1 MSTYFE
7 ENQRYQI
14 GLFVGNLN
22 WDNWD
27 SYENG
32 TDSDCIETRFL
43 NLTKK
48 YSFKNLSFGE
58 ICEREGL
65 DVDEFIK
72 QGLRLSARDLKND
85 TRNTSSRNIKTQ

>member
-1 MSTYFE
+1 MSTFFE

-14 GLFVGNLN
+14 GLFVGRLN

-32 TDSDCIETRFL
+32 TDPNCIETRFL
-43 NLTKK
+43 KLTNK

-58 ICEREGL
+58 ICELEGL
-65 DVDEFIK
+65 DVNDFIK
-72 QGLRLSARDLKND
+72 QGLRLSARDLKNERGD
-85 TRNTSSRNIKTQ
+85 

>member
-14 GLFVGNLN
+14 GLFVGRLN

-32 TDSDCIETRFL
+32 TDPDCIETRFIK
-43 NLTKK
+43 LTNK
-48 YSFKNLSFGE
+48 YFCKNLSLAE
-58 ICEREGL
+58 MCEREDL
-65 DVDEFIK
+65 DVDDFLKHIVY
-72 QGLRLSARDLKND
+72 LRARDLKND
-85 TRNTSSRNIKTQ
+85 AS

>member
-32 TDSDCIETRFL
+32 TDPDCIETRFL
-43 NLTKK
+43 KLTSK
-48 YSFKNLSFGE
+48 YFAKNLSFGE
-58 ICEREGL
+58 ICELEGL
-65 DVDEFIK
+65 DVNEFIK
-72 QGLRLSARDLKND
+72 QGLRLRARDLKND
-85 TRNTSSRNIKTQ
+85 K

>member
-1 MSTYFE
+1 VSTFFE
-7 ENQRYQI
+7 QNQRYQI
-14 GLFVGNLN
+14 GLFVGRLT

-32 TDSDCIETRFL
+32 TDPDCIETRFL

-58 ICEREGL
+58 ICELEGL
-65 DVDEFIK
+65 DVNDFIK
-72 QGLRLSARDLKND
+72 QGLSLRARDLKNEC
-85 TRNTSSRNIKTQ
+85 R

>member
-14 GLFVGNLN
+14 GLFVGRLN

-32 TDSDCIETRFL
+32 TDPDCIETKLLR
-43 NLTKK
+43 LTSK
-48 YSFKNLSFGE
+48 YFAKNLSLRE
-58 ICEREGL
+58 MCEREGL
-65 DVDEFIK
+65 DVNEFIK
-72 QGLRLSARDLKND
+72 QGLRLSARDLK
-85 TRNTSSRNIKTQ
+85 

>member
-14 GLFVGNLN
+14 GLFVGRLN

-32 TDSDCIETRFL
+32 TDPDCIETKLLR
-43 NLTKK
+43 LTSK
-48 YSFKNLSFGE
+48 YFAKNLSFGE
-58 ICEREGL
+58 ICELEGL
-65 DVDEFIK
+65 DVNEFIK
-72 QGLRLSARDLKND
+72 QGLSLRARDLKNEC
-85 TRNTSSRNIKTQ
+85 R

>member
-1 MSTYFE
+1 VSTFFE

-14 GLFVGNLN
+14 GLFVGRLN

-32 TDSDCIETRFL
+32 TDPNCIETRFL
-43 NLTKK
+43 KLTNK

-58 ICEREGL
+58 ICELEGL
-65 DVDEFIK
+65 DVNDFIK
-72 QGLRLSARDLKND
+72 QGLRLSARDLKNERGD
-85 TRNTSSRNIKTQ
+85 

>member
-32 TDSDCIETRFL
+32 TDPNCIETRL
-43 NLTKK
+43 LRLTSK
-48 YSFKNLSFGE
+48 YFAKNLSFGE
-58 ICEREGL
+58 ICELEGL
-65 DVDEFIK
+65 DVNEFIK
-72 QGLRLSARDLKND
+72 QGLSLRARDLTNE
-85 TRNTSSRNIKTQ
+85 S